1 MTQGAVRI
9 SAAVL
14 FAAATVGA
22 AVTDGLMHTSTRP
35 WAGALGESLPAL
47 VLGAAVSVSA
57 RRGRQL
63 FAVAMLLLAGGI
75 VATAGVQPEGIA
87 IGLSTLFAVSALL
100 AAAFLRARG
109 GAPGRHGASW
119 LLVPLLALAAF
130 FTAAAI
136 GTARSLNQTKCG
148 VDNCAFAG
156 VGIALTVGLAFE
168 LTLLALVVAAA
179 GAHPR
184 AAAGAALFAIGL
196 NLLLAVAPAWSQYQ
210 GVAGVAV
217 GYAGLGL
224 AAVPW
229 LTSRRAR
236 ESELLPHT
244 PGPAL

>member
-57 RRGRQL
+57 RRGRLL

-75 VATAGVQPEGIA
+75 VATAGVQREGIA

-100 AAAFLRARG
+100 VAAFLRARSG
-109 GAPGRHGASW
+109 TPSQHGASW

-156 VGIALTVGLAFE
+156 VGIAFTAGLAFE
-168 LTLLALVVAAA
+168 LTLLALVVAA